1 MTNIN
6 IPVSM
11 ENTEELKK
19 MILENPELPLIIFAG
34 EESYCGEYAY
44 NSVEVRE
51 VTIEELTMDE
61 DMYVEKDTIRDK
73 LMDKY
78 YDNFCIGGAYMK
90 KDLEEFVEK
99 QISRMRFTKAIVIF
113 VG

>member
-1 MTNIN
+1 MSEIK

-19 MILENPELPLIIFAG
+19 MILENPELPLLIFAG
-34 EESYCGEYAY
+34 EESYCGEYDY
-44 NSVEVRE
+44 NSVDVKG
-51 VTIEELTMDE
+51 IKIKELTMDG
-61 DMYVEKDTIRDK
+61 DRYVERDTMRDK
-73 LMDKY
+73 LMNKY

-99 QISRMRFTKAIVIF
+99 QISRMQFTKAIVIY